1 MKISDKINIYKT
13 VNRAINIL
21 QDYDDALD
29 HLGWKGRKD
38 EVNEMI
44 RELNTITNDLGDDE
58 PKFWEAL
65 TNHNWLIQ
73 KHGEPS
79 NSLKYADKYDD

>member
-1 MKISDKINIYKT
+1 MKISDKISIYKT
-13 VNRAINIL
+13 VNRAVNML
-21 QDYDDALD
+21 HDYDLHYPEALP
-29 HLGWKGRKD
+29 KD

-44 RELNTITNDLGDDE
+44 RELNTLTNDLGDDE

-65 TNHNWLIQ
+65 TNHNWLIK

-79 NSLKYADKYDD
+79 NSLKYADEYDD